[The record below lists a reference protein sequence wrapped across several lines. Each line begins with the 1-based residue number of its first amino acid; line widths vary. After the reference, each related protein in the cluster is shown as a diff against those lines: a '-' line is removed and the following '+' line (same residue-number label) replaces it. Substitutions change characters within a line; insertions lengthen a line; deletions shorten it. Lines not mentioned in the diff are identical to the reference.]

1 MILYKKRKNSLAKNG
16 LFFFILVC
24 QNVEAG
30 TEPGSP
36 PMRMIAVTYVYMINK
51 YIEFADTFFMVFKKK
66 NNQVYSISF
75 NISLI
80 FLIRRNS
87 AHMLLKYL
95 IANAK

>member
-1 MILYKKRKNSLAKNG
+1 MS
-16 LFFFILVC
+16 FLVC

-66 NNQVYSISF
+66 NNQVIFSI
-75 NISLI
+75 I
-80 FLIRRNS
+80 FRVIVNYIQTLFVFPVFF
-87 AHMLLKYL
+87 
-95 IANAK
+95 